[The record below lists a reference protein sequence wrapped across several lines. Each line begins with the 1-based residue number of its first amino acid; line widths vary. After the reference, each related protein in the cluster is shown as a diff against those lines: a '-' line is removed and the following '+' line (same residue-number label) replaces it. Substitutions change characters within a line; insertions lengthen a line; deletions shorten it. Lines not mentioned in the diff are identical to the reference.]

1 MRAISLWRAPPSAG
15 SVSSLLLIGLLLFL
29 DQRFLIGLFFG
40 ALGEIALTVE
50 ILLPVDKH
58 LVDLGVVR
66 QRMLVKEREVRI
78 FAGLNRSDAL
88 VDRQLFRRIDGNRR
102 QRFVLGQPAI

>member
-1 MRAISLWRAPPSAG
+1 MRAISLWRSPPSAG

-29 DQRFLIGLFFG
+29 DQRFFSGLFFG

-58 LVDLGVVR
+58 LVDFAVVR
-66 QRMLVKEREVRI
+66 QRMLVKEREVRL
-78 FAGLNRSDAL
+78 FTDLKRSDAL
-88 VDRQLFRRIDGNRR
+88 VDRQLFRRIDRNRR
-102 QRFVLGQPAI
+102 QSFVLG